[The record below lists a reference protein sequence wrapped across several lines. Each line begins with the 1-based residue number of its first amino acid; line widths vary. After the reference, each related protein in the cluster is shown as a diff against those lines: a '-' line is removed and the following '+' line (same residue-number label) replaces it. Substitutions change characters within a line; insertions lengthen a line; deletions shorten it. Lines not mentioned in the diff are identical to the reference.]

1 MHSASK
7 QQRLF
12 ERRDGT
18 KKAMANYFGE
28 TLYRLRAEKGLS
40 QQQLANRLHVT
51 RSAVANWETGHR
63 LPNAA
68 MVSQIARVL
77 NADAAFLLAAADE
90 NHDVPNVLLV
100 DDSPIALEGGLPIL
114 QEALP
119 NANVVGLASP
129 AEAVRY
135 FKNNPVALVLLD
147 IKLGKTNG
155 LDLCQELLKI
165 RPNANVVYLT
175 AYPEYSLDAWNTD
188 ACGFILKPLEAEEV
202 RRLIPRLRHPVRGLL

>member
-1 MHSASK
+1 
-7 QQRLF
+7 
-12 ERRDGT
+12 
-18 KKAMANYFGE
+18 MANYFGE
-28 TLYRLRAEKGLS
+28 TLCSLRAEKGLS

-68 MVSQIARVL
+68 MVSHIARAL
-77 NADAAFLLAAADE
+77 DADAAALLAAADE

-100 DDSPIALEGGLPIL
+100 DDSPIALEGGLPVL
-114 QEALP
+114 REALP

-135 FKNNPVALVLLD
+135 FKNNPVALALLD

-155 LDLCQELLKI
+155 LDLCQELLQI
-165 RPNANVVYLT
+165 RPNANVVYIT